1 MFKIL
6 EKETLAPHINR
17 FVIEAPLIAK
27 NHKPGQFVVIR
38 IYEKGERI
46 PLTIAEVDRTE
57 GTITLIVQEV
67 GKTTYMLGD
76 LKAGDV
82 IADVIGPLGR
92 PAEIEKVGTVV
103 TIGGGVGTAIVYP
116 ETKAFKEVGNRVISI
131 IGFRNKELVILED
144 EMRATSDELIVTTDD
159 GSYGK
164 KGFVS
169 DRLQELIEKGEKIDL
184 VVAIGPAIM
193 MKVVSDMTKK
203 YNIKTIVSLNAIM
216 LDATGMCGACRVEV
230 GGETKFACVDGPE
243 FDAHKVDF
251 DLLMKRLVMYRE
263 EEKIALENY
272 LRESGEK

>member
-169 DRLQELIEKGEKIDL
+169 DRLQELIEKGEKIEL

-251 DLLMKRLVMYRE
+251 DLLIKRRVMYRE

>member
-116 ETKAFKEVGNRVISI
+116 ETKAFKEVGNRVI
-131 IGFRNKELVILED
+131 
-144 EMRATSDELIVTTDD
+144 
-159 GSYGK
+159 
-164 KGFVS
+164 
-169 DRLQELIEKGEKIDL
+169 
-184 VVAIGPAIM
+184 
-193 MKVVSDMTKK
+193 
-203 YNIKTIVSLNAIM
+203 
-216 LDATGMCGACRVEV
+216 
-230 GGETKFACVDGPE
+230 
-243 FDAHKVDF
+243 
-251 DLLMKRLVMYRE
+251 
-263 EEKIALENY
+263 
-272 LRESGEK
+272 

>member
-169 DRLQELIEKGEKIDL
+169 DRLKELIEKGEKIDL

-272 LRESGEK
+272 LRKSGEK

>member
-169 DRLQELIEKGEKIDL
+169 DRLQELIEKGEKIEL

>member
-6 EKETLAPHINR
+6 EKETLAPHVNR
-17 FVIEAPLIAK
+17 FVIDAPLIAR

-46 PLTIAEVDRTE
+46 PLTIAEVDRAK

-67 GKTTYMLGD
+67 GKTTYLLGD
-76 LKAGDV
+76 LNAGDEV
-82 IADVIGPLGR
+82 ADVIGPLGK

-116 ETKAFKEVGNRVISI
+116 ETKAFKEVGNKVISI

-169 DRLQELIEKGEKIDL
+169 DRLQELVEKGEKIDL

-272 LRESGEK
+272 LRERGER